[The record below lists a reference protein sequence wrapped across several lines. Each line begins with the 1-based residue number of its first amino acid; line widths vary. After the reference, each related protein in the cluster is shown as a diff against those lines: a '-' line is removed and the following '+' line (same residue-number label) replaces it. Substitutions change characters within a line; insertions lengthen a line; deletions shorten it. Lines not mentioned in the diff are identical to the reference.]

1 MKLVSVDGTL
11 SIASCSG
18 RSAIKMLTVF
28 FEQKCTHVIAYK
40 TAATKLSCR
49 LKDVAAKA
57 TMAAAVNPMLL
68 SSPVPDEDFTIGSRV
83 KLTLTH
89 LLTK

>member
-1 MKLVSVDGTL
+1 MKLVSVDGAL

-18 RSAIKMLTVF
+18 RSTIKMLRVF
-28 FEQKCTHVIAYK
+28 FEQKCTHVTAYK

-49 LKDVAAKA
+49 LKGVVAKA
-57 TMAAAVNPMLL
+57 AMAAAVYPTLL